1 MFKNYLKTAWRNLEK
16 NKTFSF
22 INIFGLTIGLTS
34 FLLIALYIFDELTY
48 DRFHKNANNIYRLVD
63 QRISAEGKER
73 KIAGAG
79 YQVAERA
86 KTENTNVF
94 YDDFWLSNS
103 GFLET
108 FDFELLQ
115 GNRHTALTAPH
126 SVVVT
131 EETAIKLFNTINVLD
146 KTIIAGGDSIPFK
159 VTGVLKK
166 IPYRK

>member
-86 KTENTNVF
+86 KTDFPEIRNVVRIDRSGRTNISAVENTNVF

-115 GNRHTALTAPH
+115 AHSTNCSTFCCSYRRNGN
-126 SVVVT
+126 
-131 EETAIKLFNTINVLD
+131 K
-146 KTIIAGGDSIPFK
+146 IIQ
-159 VTGVLKK
+159 
-166 IPYRK
+166 YY